1 MLTANCIIEIQKI
14 LEQNDAGFR
23 KLPGTSIMNQTTG
36 KTVYVPPQD
45 PREIIELMNNLES
58 YINNKE
64 LSDIDPLIKMA
75 VIHWQFESIHPFYDG
90 NGRTGRIIN
99 ILYMVIN
106 DLLNLPILYLS
117 RFIIRNKSEYYRLL
131 QDVRDNGSW
140 EEWIIYMVRGVEET
154 SIETI
159 ELIKQIRELMIDYK
173 RRIRDGGDKE
183 LKSVYSQ
190 DLLNNLFKHPYTKIE
205 YVMNDLRIN
214 RHTAQRRLDIL
225 IDHGFLVKQKK
236 KNTYYYIN
244 TELYSLFKK
253 DVSKDNAPLIITLN
267 PPD

>member
-1 MLTANCIIEIQKI
+1 M
-14 LEQNDAGFR
+14 
-23 KLPGTSIMNQTTG
+23 
-36 KTVYVPPQD
+36 PPQD

-173 RRIRDGGDKE
+173 KRIRDGGDKE

-253 DVSKDNAPLIITLN
+253 DVSKDDAPLIITLN